1 MFFKRNLYGDML
13 RSRRLGQIAERYRK
27 PFLNERMDR
36 ISYERNY
43 KKYMLD
49 VMYAMRRELSQFP
62 MPILFIRFTETRW
75 NTRLLCAGPCMTI
88 SQKL

>member
-13 RSRRLGQIAERYRK
+13 RSRRLGQIAERYRRA
-27 PFLNERMDR
+27 FTGERMDR

-49 VMYAMRRELSQFP
+49 IMYAMRPRNIPISEREFFLPDIPRRDGIPNS
-62 MPILFIRFTETRW
+62 
-75 NTRLLCAGPCMTI
+75 A
-88 SQKL
+88 